1 MMMILMM
8 MVIANDYVD
17 EDICRRKAEFPGLP
31 SLAFHPL
38 SGDIYTGLTQ
48 RQKYFYR
55 SDPMAVCQILTKLK
69 VGRLTLIF
77 SHPNLSFSVC
87 SPLGRQGGRTRQI
100 CFSLTHQKYSAQPTK
115 VFGPP
120 NKSISLQNCL
130 SCTGDH
136 LQNTCYLIPSVW
148 KICCLFSIPTKNL
161 YWIPVTSIIWRLD
174 CNKTI
179 NQSKVCDL

>member
-87 SPLGRQGGRTRQI
+87 SPLGRRGGRTRQI
-100 CFSLTHQKYSAQPTK
+100 CFSTHPPK
-115 VFGPP
+115 VFGPTKYSHTKKLWVVLVITSRIP
-120 NKSISLQNCL
+120 VIWYLDLPSFQYSHQKPLL
-130 SCTGDH
+130 
-136 LQNTCYLIPSVW
+136 NTCNIHHLTTW
-148 KICCLFSIPTKNL
+148 L
-161 YWIPVTSIIWRLD
+161 
-174 CNKTI
+174 
-179 NQSKVCDL
+179 